1 MLSEQGGPAME
12 SEFITLTDAS
22 TRTPILV
29 NPRQV
34 RFVRSDPG
42 TNHSALHF
50 DNALV
55 VVVSE
60 PLIQISAKAASG
72 GKV

>member
-1 MLSEQGGPAME
+1 ME
-12 SEFITLTDAS
+12 SGFITLTDAS
-22 TRTPILV
+22 TGKQILV
-29 NPRQV
+29 NPGQVRFV

-60 PLIQISAKAASG
+60 PLIQISAKAAAG